1 MDLRDRAESFSV
13 ARFTDRIAI
22 LFYPVGFRVE
32 GASPLIQER
41 HRKTAGLYLFTD
53 LAATL
58 AAFLAAWLLRFEVEV
73 IPVTKNV
80 PEFGPYLRL
89 VPFVLVLWPVV
100 FYFHGLYQSR
110 RGRSRVDEVLTIV
123 LAVLLATVLLS
134 VVIAWYRPPAAPGS
148 TEYFTYSRAFL
159 GLFALVDLVLS
170 PPRAWWRARCCGGVR
185 SSGHNLQRI
194 LVVGAGLLGRE
205 ITTKILAHREMGFEV
220 VGFLD
225 DDPGKHGTDDLRR
238 AGARHHCAR
247 PRRCSRR
254 SASIRSSSPCRS
266 RRTRRSCSSSTL
278 MARECVEI
286 KLVPDILQYATL
298 KAALEDVDGT
308 PVINLSQMP
317 LQGWSSMV
325 KRGMDLAI
333 ALAALVVL
341 LPVLP
346 LIALAIWL
354 EDRGPIFYRQERMGL
369 DGRSFMIVK
378 FRSMRVDAE
387 ATSGPVWAI
396 KDDPRRTRVGQLP
409 ARAGRSTSCRRSGT
423 SSRGDM
429 SIVGPR
435 PERPTFVREFK
446 HKIPRYMLR
455 HRVKSGITGWA
466 QVHGWRGNTSIK
478 KRIQYDLYY
487 IQNWSL
493 SLDFK
498 ILWMTLRYALRHNAY

>member
-1 MDLRDRAESFSV
+1 M
-13 ARFTDRIAI
+13 
-22 LFYPVGFRVE
+22 LFYLIGLAE

-53 LAATL
+53 VAATL
-58 AAFLAAWLLRFEVEV
+58 AAFFAAWLLRFEVAV

-80 PEFGPYLRL
+80 PELGPYLQL
-89 VPFVLVLWPVV
+89 LPFVLILWPVV

-110 RGRSRVDEVLTIV
+110 RGRSRVDEVLTIG

-134 VVIAWYRPPAAPGS
+134 VVIAWYRPPAWPGS
-148 TEYFTYSRAFL
+148 REYFTYSRAFV
-159 GLFALVDLVLS
+159 GLFALVDLVLVAS
-170 PPRAWWRARCCGGVR
+170 SRMVVRSALRRVR

-220 VGFLD
+220 AGFLD
-225 DDPGKHGTDDLRR
+225 DDPGKQGTTICGVPVLGTLRQ
-238 AGARHHCAR
+238 AEEVVG
-247 PRRCSRR
+247 
-254 SASIRSSSPCRS
+254 
-266 RRTRRSCSSSTL
+266 TRGIDQVFITLPLEAHKKVLQLIDL

-286 KLVPDILQYATL
+286 KLVPDVLQYATL
-298 KAALEDVDGT
+298 KAALEDLDGT
-308 PVINLSQMP
+308 PVINLSQVP

-325 KRGMDLAI
+325 KRTMDLTI
-333 ALAALVVL
+333 ASAAAVVL
-341 LPVLP
+341 LPLFPV
-346 LIALAIWL
+346 IALAIWL

-369 DGRSFMIVK
+369 DGRSFMILK

-396 KDDPRRTRVGQLP
+396 KDDPRRTRVGSLLRQCSFDELP
-409 ARAGRSTSCRRSGT
+409 QVWNVLT
-423 SSRGDM
+423 GDM
-429 SIVGPR
+429 SIIGPR

-498 ILWMTLRYALRHNAY
+498 ILWMTLRYALRFNAY

>member
-1 MDLRDRAESFSV
+1 MVTRSVLRR
-13 ARFTDRIAI
+13 
-22 LFYPVGFRVE
+22 
-32 GASPLIQER
+32 
-41 HRKTAGLYLFTD
+41 
-53 LAATL
+53 
-58 AAFLAAWLLRFEVEV
+58 
-73 IPVTKNV
+73 
-80 PEFGPYLRL
+80 
-89 VPFVLVLWPVV
+89 
-100 FYFHGLYQSR
+100 
-110 RGRSRVDEVLTIV
+110 
-123 LAVLLATVLLS
+123 
-134 VVIAWYRPPAAPGS
+134 
-148 TEYFTYSRAFL
+148 
-159 GLFALVDLVLS
+159 
-170 PPRAWWRARCCGGVR
+170 VR

-225 DDPGKHGTDDLRR
+225 DDPGKQGTTICGVPVLGALRQAEEVVETQR
-238 AGARHHCAR
+238 IDQVFITLPLEAHKKVLQL
-247 PRRCSRR
+247 
-254 SASIRSSSPCRS
+254 IE
-266 RRTRRSCSSSTL
+266 L

-308 PVINLSQMP
+308 PVINLSQVP
-317 LQGWSSMV
+317 LQGWNSMV
-325 KRGMDLAI
+325 KRLMDVAI
-333 ALAALVVL
+333 ASAATVVL
-341 LPVLP
+341 LPLLP
-346 LIALAIWL
+346 IIAFAIWI

-369 DGRSFMIVK
+369 DGRSFMILK

-387 ATSGPVWAI
+387 ESSGPVWAI
-396 KDDPRRTRVGQLP
+396 KDDPRRTRVGGLLRQWSFDELP
-409 ARAGRSTSCRRSGT
+409 QIWNVLT
-423 SSRGDM
+423 GDM
-429 SIVGPR
+429 SIIGPR

-498 ILWMTLRYALRHNAY
+498 ILWMTLRYALRLNAY

>member
-1 MDLRDRAESFSV
+1 M
-13 ARFTDRIAI
+13 
-22 LFYPVGFRVE
+22 
-32 GASPLIQER
+32 IQER

-58 AAFLAAWLLRFEVEV
+58 AAFLAAWLLRFEFEV

-80 PEFGPYLRL
+80 PEFGPYLQL
-89 VPFVLVLWPVV
+89 VPFVLILWPVV

-134 VVIAWYRPPAAPGS
+134 VVIAWYRPPAWPGS
-148 TEYFTYSRAFL
+148 REYFTYSRAFL
-159 GLFALVDLVLS
+159 GLFALVDLAFVATTRMVVRSGL
-170 PPRAWWRARCCGGVR
+170 RRVR

-205 ITTKILAHREMGFEV
+205 ITAKIIAHREMGFEV

-225 DDPGKHGTDDLRR
+225 DDPGKQGTTICDVPVLGTLRQAEEILGTQR
-238 AGARHHCAR
+238 IDQVFITLPLEAHKKVLQL
-247 PRRCSRR
+247 
-254 SASIRSSSPCRS
+254 ID
-266 RRTRRSCSSSTL
+266 L
-278 MARECVEI
+278 MARECVEV
-286 KLVPDILQYATL
+286 KLVPDILQYAAL
-298 KAALEDVDGT
+298 KAALEDLDGT
-308 PVINLSQMP
+308 PVINLSQVP
-317 LQGWSSMV
+317 LQGWNSMV

-333 ALAALVVL
+333 ASAALIVL
-341 LPVLP
+341 LPLFP
-346 LIALAIWL
+346 IIALAIWL

-369 DGRSFMIVK
+369 DGRSFMILK

-396 KDDPRRTRVGQLP
+396 KDDPRRTRVGGLLRQWSFDELP
-409 ARAGRSTSCRRSGT
+409 QVWNVLM
-423 SSRGDM
+423 GDM
-429 SIVGPR
+429 SIIGPR

-478 KRIQYDLYY
+478 KRIQYDLHY

-498 ILWMTLRYALRHNAY
+498 ILWMTLRYALRLNAH